1 MKKKSIL
8 RRLIP
13 WLITA
18 ILLFCLVYFVGIPLY
33 SQKEEQVARLP
44 EVSYYEGGNE
54 PIVLENDALRF
65 ELDPTTTHFT
75 LTEKQNGRQWLSNPE
90 GAANDA
96 VAKSSQ
102 ANLYALQS
110 TLLMTYTDKDKGTAN
125 INFNNYQRSIMNGN
139 YTIENVTADSVDVV
153 YSIGD
158 ISKVYMMPYAITEER
173 FVMYTERM
181 KDQLGMS
188 KSKINSKV
196 SNLYVIYSPE
206 TLASKSDAEK
216 EAILAQY
223 PIAEEQPIR
232 VLDTSKKADY
242 QTIADYFVQVGYN
255 QEEFDLDQQL
265 IASASS
271 TNKPVFNVTLR
282 YRLEGSDFVVEVPYD
297 EIRYRTSYP
306 LTTITVLP
314 MFGAAGTE
322 DEGFMFVP
330 EGGGALINFNN
341 GKLSQNSYY
350 ANMYGWDYA
359 TYRSEVVN
367 ETKNTFP
374 VFGMA
379 KNGGSFI
386 CMLEGASSYGGIQAD
401 ISMRYNSYNWVCA
414 RYTVIHGDQYNVSN
428 KTGSLVYMFEK
439 QIPSDT
445 VRQRYRFID
454 SAAYT
459 DMATA
464 YGDYLRDTYPELKNA
479 SLDADLPVS
488 VELVGAIDKTVVK
501 LGMPVDSVVATT
513 TFAQATDI
521 IRELKRGDVKNLS
534 VRVTG
539 WSNGGVNQ
547 KVLTSVKVL
556 KELGGAKGMELLIN
570 DAKNIGVNL
579 YFDGIS
585 CFAYD
590 SGLLEGFI
598 AFRDAARYTT
608 REQVSIVPYSP
619 IIYKADQDQDP
630 FYLVQPK
637 FAQKCTDNLIAAL
650 AARKAYGVAF
660 RDIGNLLSAD
670 YYVNDMTTRE
680 QVKQMNIASMKQA
693 HEAGEAVMIK
703 EGYDYAMPYADFIT
717 DMDLDGV
724 EYSILDA
731 SVPFYQIA
739 IHGAVNYT
747 GKPINLA
754 NDWRTDLLRC
764 VEYGAG
770 LNFTFMAEN
779 TWVLQDSFYTTYYG
793 ASYDDWKESAADIIA
808 ACQADLQGLNSLRIT
823 DHQIL
828 DADNRLTV
836 YENGAKVYVNYG
848 TEDYQAGGVL
858 VPARGYV
865 VEGGERE

>member
-18 ILLFCLVYFVGIPLY
+18 VLLFCLIYFVGIPLY
-33 SQKEEQVARLP
+33 SQKDEQVTRLP
-44 EVSYYEGGNE
+44 EVSYYEGGKE

-65 ELDPTTTHFT
+65 ELDPTTTHFK
-75 LTEKQNGRQWLSNPE
+75 LTEKANGREWLSNPAN
-90 GAANDA
+90 AANDA
-96 VAKSSQ
+96 KAKSSQ

-110 TLLMTYTDKDKGTAN
+110 TLLMTYTDQDKGTAN
-125 INFNNYQRSIMNGN
+125 ISFNNYQRSIMNGN
-139 YTIENVTADSVDVV
+139 YAIENVTADSVDVV

-173 FVMYTERM
+173 FQMFTERM
-181 KDQLGMS
+181 KEQLGLT

-196 SNLYVIYSPE
+196 SNVFIVYSPE
-206 TLASKSDAEK
+206 TLASKSDSEK

-223 PIAEEQPIR
+223 PSVAEQAIR

-265 IASASS
+265 IASASAS
-271 TNKPVFNVTLR
+271 QKPVFNVTLR

-297 EIRYRTSYP
+297 EIRYRNSFP
-306 LTTITVLP
+306 ITTLTVLP

-322 DEGFMFVP
+322 DEGYMFVP

-359 TYRSEVVN
+359 TYRSEVIN

-386 CMLEGASSYGGIQAD
+386 CIMEGASSYGGIQAD

-414 RYTVIHGDQYNVSN
+414 RYTVLHGDQYNVSN
-428 KTGSLVYMFEK
+428 KTGTLVYMFEK

-445 VRQRYRFID
+445 VRQRYRFLD
-454 SAAYT
+454 SASYV
-459 DMATA
+459 DMAAA
-464 YGDYLRDTYPELKNA
+464 YGDYLRETYPELKDA
-479 SLDADLPVS
+479 QLDADLPVS
-488 VELVGAIDKTVVK
+488 VELVGAIDKKVVK
-501 LGMPVDSVVATT
+501 LGMPVDSVVPTT

-521 IRELKRGDVKNLS
+521 IRELKRGNVNNLS

-539 WSNGGVNQ
+539 WCNGGVNQ
-547 KVLTSVKVL
+547 KVFTSVKVL
-556 KELGGAKGMELLIN
+556 NELGGAKGMELLIN
-570 DAKNIGVNL
+570 DAKNIGVDL
-579 YFDGIS
+579 YFDGVS

-598 AFRDAARYTT
+598 PFRDAARYTT
-608 REQVSIVPYSP
+608 REQVAITPYSP
-619 IIYKADQDQDP
+619 IIYKADDNQDD

-637 FAQKCTDNLIAAL
+637 FAQKCTDNLINAL

-660 RDIGNLLSAD
+660 RDIGNLLNAD

-680 QVKQMNIASMKQA
+680 QVKQMNISSLKQA
-693 HEAGEAVMIK
+693 REAGEAVMIK
-703 EGYDYAMPYADFIT
+703 EGYDYAMPYADVIT

-770 LNFTFMAEN
+770 LNFTFMAED
-779 TWVLQDSFYTTYYG
+779 TWVLQDSFYTSYFG
-793 ASYDDWKESAADIIA
+793 ASYDAWREEALNLISAYQTALA
-808 ACQADLQGLNSLRIT
+808 GLNSQRIT
-823 DHQIL
+823 NHQIL
-828 DADNRLTV
+828 DANNRLTV

-848 TEDYQAGGVL
+848 TEDYQAGDML

>member
-18 ILLFCLVYFVGIPLY
+18 LLLAALVIFVGIPLY
-33 SQKEEQVARLP
+33 SQQEAQVTRLP
-44 EVSYYEGGNE
+44 EVSYYEGGKDA
-54 PIVLENDALRF
+54 IVLENDALRF
-65 ELDPTTTHFT
+65 ELDPATTQFK
-75 LTEKQNGRQWLSNPE
+75 LTEKANGREWLSNPVD
-90 GAANDA
+90 AANDA
-96 VAKSSQ
+96 KAKSSQ

-110 TLLMTYTDKDKGTAN
+110 TLLMTYTDQDKGTAN
-125 INFNNYQRSIMNGN
+125 ITFNNYQRSIMNGN
-139 YTIENVTADSVDVV
+139 YAIANVTDDSLDVI

-173 FVMYTERM
+173 FTAYTEKMR
-181 KDQLGMS
+181 DQLGLT

-196 SNLYVIYSPE
+196 SNVYIVYSPE
-206 TLASKSDAEK
+206 TLATKSDADR

-223 PIAEEQPIR
+223 PTAAEQPIR
-232 VLDTSKKADY
+232 VLDTTKKADY
-242 QTIADYFVQVGYN
+242 QSISDYFVQVGYN

-265 IASASS
+265 IASASAS
-271 TNKPVFNVTLR
+271 QKPVFNVTLR
-282 YRLEGSDFVVEVPYD
+282 YRLEGGDFVVEVPYD
-297 EIRYRTSYP
+297 EIRYRNSFP
-306 LTTITVLP
+306 ITTLTVLP
-314 MFGAAGTE
+314 MFGAAGVE

-359 TYRSEVVN
+359 TFRSEVIN

-379 KNGGSFI
+379 RNGGSFI
-386 CMLEGASSYGGIQAD
+386 CMMEGASSYGGILAD

-414 RYTVIHGDQYNVSN
+414 RYNVLHGDQYNVSN
-428 KTGSLVYMFEK
+428 KTGTLVYMFEK
-439 QIPSDT
+439 QIPADT
-445 VRQRYRFID
+445 VRQRYRFVN
-454 SAAYT
+454 SASYV
-459 DMATA
+459 DMASA
-464 YGDYLRDTYPELKNA
+464 YGEYLRDTYPELKNA
-479 SLDADLPVS
+479 RLDADMPVS

-501 LGMPVDSVVATT
+501 LGMPVDSVVPTT

-521 IRELKRGDVKNLS
+521 IREMKRGNVKNLN

-556 KELGGAKGMELLIN
+556 KELGGAKGMEMLIN
-570 DAKNIGVNL
+570 DARNVGVNL

-598 AFRDAARYTT
+598 PFRDAARYTT
-608 REQVSIVPYSP
+608 REQVAITPYSP
-619 IIYKADQDQDP
+619 IIYKADDTQDD

-637 FAQKCTDNLIAAL
+637 FAQKCTDNLISTL
-650 AARKAYGVAF
+650 AAKKAYGVAF

-680 QVKQMNIASMKQA
+680 QVKRMNIASLQKA
-693 HEAGEAVMIK
+693 REAGEAVMIK
-703 EGYDYAMPYADFIT
+703 EGYDYAMPYADVIT

-754 NDWRTDLLRC
+754 NDFRTDLLRC
-764 VEYGAG
+764 AEYGAG
-770 LNFTFMAEN
+770 LNFTFMAED
-779 TWVLQDSFYTTYYG
+779 TWVLQDSFYTSYYG
-793 ASYDDWKESAADIIA
+793 AKYDAWKEEAAAIISDY
-808 ACQADLQGLNSLRIT
+808 QADMAGLNSQRIV
-823 DHQIL
+823 DHQVL
-828 DADNRLTV
+828 NAKNTVTV
-836 YENGAKVYVNYG
+836 YENGARVYVNYG
-848 TEDYQAGGVL
+848 MEDYQAGDVL

>member
-18 ILLFCLVYFVGIPLY
+18 VLLFCLVYFVGIPLY
-33 SQKEEQVARLP
+33 SQKEEQVTQLP
-44 EVSYYEGGNE
+44 EVSYYEGGKDAV
-54 PIVLENDALRF
+54 VLENDALRF
-65 ELDPTTTHFT
+65 ELDPTTTQFK
-75 LTEKQNGRQWLSNPE
+75 LTEKANGREWLSNPE

-110 TLLMTYTDKDKGTAN
+110 TLLMTYTDKDKGTTN
-125 INFNNYQRSIMNGN
+125 ISYNNYQRSIMNGN

-158 ISKVYMMPYAITEER
+158 ISKVYMMPYAITDER
-173 FVMYTERM
+173 FQMYTERM
-181 KDQLGMS
+181 KEQLGLS

-196 SNLYVIYSPE
+196 GNLYSVYSPE
-206 TLASKSDAEK
+206 TLATKSDADR

-223 PIAEEQPIR
+223 PIAAEQTIR

-242 QTIADYFVQVGYN
+242 QSVSDYFVQVGYN

-265 IASASS
+265 IASASAS
-271 TNKPVFNVTLR
+271 QKPVFNVTLR
-282 YRLEGSDFVVEVPYD
+282 YRLEGADLVVEVPYD
-297 EIRYRTSYP
+297 EIRYRSSFP
-306 LTTITVLP
+306 ITTLTVLP
-314 MFGAAGTE
+314 MFGAAGAS

-386 CMLEGASSYGGIQAD
+386 CIMEGASSYGGILAD
-401 ISMRYNSYNWVCA
+401 ISMRYNSFNWVCA
-414 RYTVIHGDQYNVSN
+414 RYTVLHGDQYNVSD
-428 KTGSLVYMFEK
+428 KTGSKVYMFEK

-445 VRQRYRFID
+445 VRQRYRFVD
-454 SAAYT
+454 SGSYA
-459 DMATA
+459 DMASA
-464 YGDYLRDTYPELKNA
+464 YGDYLRETYPELKNA
-479 SLDADLPVS
+479 ALDADLPVS
-488 VELVGAIDKTVVK
+488 VELIGAIDKKVVK
-501 LGMPVDSVVATT
+501 FGMPVDSVVSTT

-521 IRELKRGDVKNLS
+521 IRELKRSDVKNLS

-547 KVLTSVKVL
+547 KVLTSVRVL
-556 KELGGAKGMELLIN
+556 SELGGDKGMETLIN

-598 AFRDAARYTT
+598 PFRDAARYTT
-608 REQVSIVPYSP
+608 REQVSIIPYSP
-619 IIYKADQDQDP
+619 IIYKADEDQDA

-637 FAQKCTDNLIAAL
+637 YAQKCTDNLIATL
-650 AARKAYGVAF
+650 AAKKVYGVAF

-670 YYVNDMTTRE
+670 YYVNDMVTRE
-680 QVKQMNIASMKQA
+680 QVKQMNIDSLKQA
-693 HEAGEAVMIK
+693 RAAGEAVMIK
-703 EGYDYAMPYADFIT
+703 EGYDYAMPYADLIT

-764 VEYGAG
+764 MEYGAG
-770 LNFTFMAEN
+770 LNFTFMAESG
-779 TWVLQDSFYTTYYG
+779 WVLQDSFYTTYYG
-793 ASYDDWKESAADIIA
+793 ASYDAWKETAAAIIA
-808 ACQADLQGLNSLRIT
+808 ACQADLKGLNSLRIT
-823 DHQIL
+823 DHQTVDTDI
-828 DADNRLTV
+828 RLTV
-836 YENGAKVYVNYG
+836 YENGTKVYVNYG
-848 TEDYQAGGVL
+848 AEDYQADGVL
-858 VPARGYV
+858 IPARGYV

>member
-18 ILLFCLVYFVGIPLY
+18 ALLFCLVYFVGIPLY
-33 SQKEEQVARLP
+33 SQKDAQVTRLP
-44 EVSYYEGGNE
+44 EVSYYEGGKD

-65 ELDPTTTHFT
+65 ELDPTTTHFK
-75 LTEKQNGRQWLSNPE
+75 LTEKANGREWLSNPAD
-90 GAANDA
+90 AANDA

-110 TLLMTYTDKDKGTAN
+110 TLLMTYTDQDKGTAN
-125 INFNNYQRSIMNGN
+125 ISFNNYQRSIMNGN
-139 YTIENVTADSVDVV
+139 YTIENVTDDSLDVV
-153 YSIGD
+153 YSVGD

-173 FVMYTERM
+173 FQMYTERM
-181 KDQLGMS
+181 KEQLGLS
-188 KSKINSKV
+188 KSKINSKI
-196 SNLYVIYSPE
+196 SNVFIVYSPE
-206 TLASKSDAEK
+206 TLASKSDSEK
-216 EAILAQY
+216 EVILAQY
-223 PIAEEQPIR
+223 PSAAEQAIR

-265 IASASS
+265 IASASAS
-271 TNKPVFNVTLR
+271 QKPVFNVTLR
-282 YRLEGSDFVVEVPYD
+282 YRLEGADFVVEVPYD
-297 EIRYRTSYP
+297 EIRYRNSFP
-306 LTTITVLP
+306 ITTLTVLP
-314 MFGAAGTE
+314 MFGAAGVE
-322 DEGFMFVP
+322 DEGYMFVP
-330 EGGGALINFNN
+330 DGGGALINFNN

-359 TYRSEVVN
+359 TYRIEVVS

-386 CMLEGASSYGGIQAD
+386 CMMEGASSYGGILAD

-414 RYTVIHGDQYNVSN
+414 RYTVLHGDQYNVSN
-428 KTGSLVYMFEK
+428 KTGTLVYMFEK

-445 VRQRYRFID
+445 VRQRYRFLD
-454 SAAYT
+454 SMSYV
-459 DMATA
+459 DMANA
-464 YGDYLRDTYPELKNA
+464 YGDYLRETYPELKNA
-479 SLDADLPVS
+479 QLDDGLPVS
-488 VELVGAIDKTVVK
+488 VELVGAIDKKVVK
-501 LGMPVDSVVATT
+501 FGMPVDSVVPTT

-521 IRELKRGDVKNLS
+521 IRELKRGNVNNLS

-547 KVLTSVKVL
+547 KVLTSVKAVN
-556 KELGGAKGMELLIN
+556 ELGGAKGMELLIN
-570 DAKNIGVNL
+570 DAKNIGVDL

-598 AFRDAARYTT
+598 PFRDAARYTT
-608 REQVSIVPYSP
+608 REQVAITPYSP
-619 IIYKADQDQDP
+619 IIYKGDKDQDD

-637 FAQKCTDNLIAAL
+637 FAQKCADNLINTL
-650 AARKAYGVAF
+650 AAKKAYGVAF

-680 QVKQMNIASMKQA
+680 QVKQMNVSSLKQA
-693 HEAGEAVMIK
+693 REAGEAVMIK
-703 EGYDYAMPYADFIT
+703 EGYDYAMPYANIIT
-717 DMDLDGV
+717 DMDLEGV

-770 LNFTFMAEN
+770 LNFTFMAED
-779 TWVLQDSFYTTYYG
+779 TWILQDSFYTSYYG
-793 ASYDDWKESAADIIA
+793 ASYDAWKDDAAAIIA
-808 ACQADLQGLNSLRIT
+808 ACQTDLKGLNSQRIV

-828 DADNRLTV
+828 NAKNTVTV
-836 YENGAKVYVNYG
+836 YENGAHVYVNYG
-848 TEDYQAGGVL
+848 TEDYQAGDVL